1 MSFAVLKAAHRHSD
15 ILNAMR
21 LCKHA
26 GFVCVYV
33 HKLWGFF
40 YFFFIIWC
48 RDAMNSLATVTM
60 EHFDSWLCLDASP
73 SGQCMPGIRWWAVW
87 ESDVTKG
94 GGLRRAASVY
104 AWYIRHYVQG
114 WAWNV
119 FLIQDMRMPNSDSSV
134 EFWETIKPS
143 GYFFIGRTGK
153 CLPVIWPVINCHL
166 VMCQS
171 YCSYLQLK
179 YFSMLK

>member
-15 ILNAMR
+15 ILNAMIF
-21 LCKHA
+21 CKHA

-94 GGLRRAASVY
+94 GGLRRAASVD

-119 FLIQDMRMPNSDSSV
+119 FLIQDMRMPNSDSSILTILRNNQAIRL
-134 EFWETIKPS
+134 FLHWKHWEMFT
-143 GYFFIGRTGK
+143 
-153 CLPVIWPVINCHL
+153 
-166 VMCQS
+166 
-171 YCSYLQLK
+171 SYLTSYKLPPSHVPK
-179 YFSMLK
+179 LLLILTT